1 MKVTRKT
8 ARELAFLLVYEY
20 LLKGDES
27 AEEIY
32 ENVTEFPTLKTAPY
46 TVDTFFGCVKNE
58 AKINEVVR
66 PCLVGWS
73 EARVSTISRA
83 IITVA
88 TYEMLFVEDV
98 PYKVAI
104 NEALNLSKKY
114 DAENAYS
121 FVNGVLNSVAES
133 LSLK

>member
-27 AEEIY
+27 PEEIY
-32 ENVTEFPTLKTAPY
+32 ENVTEFPTLKNAPY
-46 TVDTFFGCVKNE
+46 TVDTFFGCVKNQE
-58 AKINEVVR
+58 RINEVIK

-73 EARVSTISRA
+73 EGRVSIVSRS

-114 DAENAYS
+114 DTENAYS
-121 FVNGVLNSVAES
+121 FVNGVLNAVAES